1 MPPQMLKPIE
11 GRYTFGHT
19 FVAFDNRLGEFV
31 PNCDVALKVDM
42 TMFENYMRKCM
53 QHSVGK
59 QK

>member
-1 MPPQMLKPIE
+1 MLKPIE

-31 PNCDVALKVDM
+31 PNCDVALEVDM
-42 TMFENYMRKCM
+42 TVFENYMRKCM

-59 QK
+59 KK